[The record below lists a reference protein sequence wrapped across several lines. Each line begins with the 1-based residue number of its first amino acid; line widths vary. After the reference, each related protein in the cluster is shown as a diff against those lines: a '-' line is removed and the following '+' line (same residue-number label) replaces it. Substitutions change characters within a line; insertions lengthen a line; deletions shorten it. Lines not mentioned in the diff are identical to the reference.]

1 MSLRAL
7 RASFA
12 KIEDLSRW
20 ERSVSIGG
28 GEVVLRALSA
38 KDHLTVVNKTL
49 LAFQDFLRSVDGL
62 DMLSRVMSTE
72 ERQEGAPE
80 QGQDFD
86 PGTIL
91 IRRTYFEAVNQ
102 VRISTMVETTLA
114 LALVEI
120 NGTDLRKA
128 DSWTDEDG
136 AEVSKLDAVLSILED
151 MWSSETKIR
160 LFQKYDVLAAEMEA
174 ASKSKIDL
182 GLRFIEDKITVLQQE
197 MEALVKAR
205 DRAKMDPITPIG
217 AELGQLAREM
227 KIEQDLGREVEQEV
241 EQEAAQKAPQPE
253 PVEEAP
259 SGRQSVLPSAATP
272 PGPPIPPR
280 PIVSSLVG
288 AAETAKAV
296 LDNEVPVLD
305 RRGQAPSSPQP
316 MRAPSANPRFTP
328 AKK

>member
-80 QGQDFD
+80 QKSDFD

-128 DSWTDEDG
+128 DAWVDEDG

-182 GLRFIEDKITVLQQE
+182 GLRSIEDKITVLQQE

-227 KIEQDLGREVEQEV
+227 KIEQDIEREVEQEI
-241 EQEAAQKAPQPE
+241 EQEATPLQQ
-253 PVEEAP
+253 EEVPTSP
-259 SGRQSVLPSAATP
+259 SGRQSVLPTAATP
-272 PGPPIPPR
+272 PGPPIPSR

-305 RRGQAPSSPQP
+305 RRAQTPSIPQP

-328 AKK
+328 TKK